1 MLTMTANPRV
11 DDTQSLLAGIG
22 LFQGLTPD
30 QLARV
35 GRSVRRRAF
44 SKGTNIFTSEQPGES
59 LYFILNGKVKVYI
72 EQRDGTEVTLSIL
85 GRGDTFGEMS
95 LFDESGR
102 SASVVTIEDVVLL
115 WMDRQAFQ
123 DCLAEVPPLWRNLVR
138 ILSARV
144 RVADEHIQA
153 LARLDVYGRVARQ
166 LLSFAERYGQP
177 ASNGTILIPLQL
189 SQGDIADLVG
199 ASRKRVNQVIVAF
212 KSQGLIAMDD
222 DSKFQILDRETL
234 ERYCR

>member
-1 MLTMTANPRV
+1 MLTMTHT

-22 LFQGLTPD
+22 LFQGLTPA
-30 QLARV
+30 QLLRV
-35 GRSVRRRAF
+35 GRSVHRRAF
-44 SKGTNIFTSEQPGES
+44 AEGTNIFATEQPGEA
-59 LYFILNGKVKVYI
+59 LYFILSGKVRVYI

-95 LFDESGR
+95 LFDEAGR
-102 SASVVTIEDVVLL
+102 SASVVTIEDSVLL

-123 DCLAEVPPLWRNLVR
+123 ECLSEVPPLWRNLVR

-144 RVADEHIQA
+144 RFADEHIQA

-166 LLSFAERYGQP
+166 LLAFAERYGQP
-177 ASNGTILIPLQL
+177 DADGSMFIPLKL
-189 SQGDIADLVG
+189 SQGDLADLVG

-212 KSQGLIAMDD
+212 KSQGLIAVDED
-222 DSKFQILDRETL
+222 GRFQILERGAL
-234 ERYCR
+234 ERFCR